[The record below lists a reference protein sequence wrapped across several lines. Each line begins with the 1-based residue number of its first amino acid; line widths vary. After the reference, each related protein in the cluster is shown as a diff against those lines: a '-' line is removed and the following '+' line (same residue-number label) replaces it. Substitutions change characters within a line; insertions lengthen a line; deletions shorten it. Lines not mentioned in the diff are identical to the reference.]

1 MAKEDYYELLG
12 VSKDASAAEL
22 KSAYRKQAMKFH
34 PDKNPGDTAAEVKF
48 KQVNEAYEILKDD
61 EKRAAYDRFGHAA
74 FEQGGP
80 GGGGFGGGG
89 FGGGGFGGGGFSDVF
104 DEIFGAMGG
113 GGRRGGGG
121 SSRGADLRYNMA
133 ITLEEA
139 FDGKKAEI
147 TIPGSVSCEEC
158 DGTGAEAGSQPV
170 TCPTCNGHGKVC
182 AQQGFFT
189 IERTCP
195 SCHGKGKIVKNPCKS
210 CHGVGRVEKEKTLQV
225 KIPQG
230 VEDGTRIRLSSE
242 GEAGTNGAP
251 AGDLYI
257 FLDIAHHR
265 FFQREGANL
274 YCRIPIPMGKAALGG
289 TIEVPTIE
297 GTRTRINIPA
307 GTQSGQQLRLRGKGM
322 TILRSQAR
330 GDMFVEISVET
341 PVNLTDRQKEL
352 LEEFDEISRA
362 EGSSPESEGFF
373 SKMKEIWKDLTD

>member
-89 FGGGGFGGGGFSDVF
+89 FGG
-104 DEIFGAMGG
+104 
-113 GGRRGGGG
+113 
-121 SSRGADLRYNMA
+121 
-133 ITLEEA
+133 
-139 FDGKKAEI
+139 DGKKAEI

-170 TCPTCNGHGKVC
+170 TCPTCNGHGKVR

-225 KIPQG
+225 TIPQG